1 METCNKLNMLEVV
14 RLGCIEFEANEDVL
28 TQPGNNER
36 VLSAP
41 MAGIQTIGELQSIG
55 KIWKIKTC

>member
-1 METCNKLNMLEVV
+1 MLEVV
-14 RLGCIEFEANEDVL
+14 RLGCIEFEANEEVL

-36 VLSAP
+36 VFSAP

-55 KIWKIKTC
+55 KIWKVKTC